1 MIALKQAAHSSHW
14 PHVPTPVNSWPH
26 RYQGQETPQD
36 QYTSPHPSPLEA
48 SVLLA
53 GRAGQ
58 GEGSCVY
65 LPLLYGCSFLPW
77 LICSSS
83 GKMLMPRPYPTQLN
97 NTAHGVLDLTC
108 ISFPQEAVLKLGHP
122 L

>member
-1 MIALKQAAHSSHW
+1 
-14 PHVPTPVNSWPH
+14 VNSWLH
-26 RYQGQETPQD
+26 GYQGQETPQD
-36 QYTSPHPSPLEA
+36 QCTGPYPLPLEA

-65 LPLLYGCSFLPW
+65 VPILYGHSFLPW
-77 LICSSS
+77 LIWGSS

-97 NTAHGVLDLTC
+97 NTAHGVLDLAC
-108 ISFPQEAVLKLGHP
+108 ISLPQEAVPKLGHP